1 MSINESSVSRR
12 AVVQSGA
19 AVAATFAITGS
30 ARAQD
35 ASPEA
40 SPTGAISIP
49 SSGTEN
55 QTRGEGGELKMLQWQ
70 APTTL
75 NRYRSTG
82 VKDYLAGSLVMEPLF
97 VVMEDASLAPVL
109 ADTVPT
115 MEDGTL
121 AEDLTWATVSLKPDV
136 VWSDGEPLTSE
147 DVRFTWEWNA
157 NTENGSFSFDIFD
170 TVEDVEIIDDL
181 TVTFHFKQSNP
192 IWFEVISSSGGTII
206 LPQHILH
213 EQTQEANDAF
223 GIAPIGTGPF
233 VVTEFSPNDQAVYAA
248 NENYREPNKPFFSS
262 VLLKGG
268 GDAAAAARSTLQTGE
283 YDFAWLLNVE
293 PEVLE
298 PMTGDDSPGVLDI
311 TPTVSLEFMDVNVS
325 DPRAEVDGQLAEMNT
340 PHPILSDVR
349 VRKAL
354 ALAINRELI
363 TSQLYLEGNEP
374 AGNVI
379 VGNPAIDTSHNS
391 AIYDQDAA
399 KALLDE
405 AGWVLE
411 DGATVRTK
419 DGEELV
425 LSLAT
430 SVSSIRQK
438 TQAIIQANLAE
449 IGVGVDL
456 EQIDAGLFFDGSA
469 GNDQNLTHFYR
480 DLQFYSASVGN
491 ARPLTFMNNWYA
503 GADGVNIAQESNG
516 WSAANNS
523 RWQNAEYDAELEAAR
538 VEPDDATLVERLIN
552 LNDMVINDYAV
563 IPLVHYGLNV
573 GYSKRLNAKNFGFG
587 PFEYHYWNIANWNL
601 AQD

>member
-1 MSINESSVSRR
+1 MASIDPSLSRR
-12 AVVQSGA
+12 TVVQAGA
-19 AVAATFAITGS
+19 AVAATVALKGAS
-30 ARAQD
+30 AQD
-35 ASPEA
+35 ASPESA
-40 SPTGAISIP
+40 GSGPIAIP

-55 QTRGEGGELKMLQWQ
+55 QARGEGGELKMLQWQ

-97 VVMEDASLAPVL
+97 VVMKDGSLAPML
-109 ADTVPT
+109 ADTVPSV
-115 MEDGTL
+115 EDGTL
-121 AEDLTWATVSLKPDV
+121 AEDLTWATVSLKPDLL
-136 VWSDGEPLTSE
+136 WSDGEAVTSE
-147 DVRFTWEWNA
+147 DVRFTWEWNI
-157 NTENGSFSFDIFD
+157 NQDNGSFSYDIFA

-181 TVTFHFKQSNP
+181 TVTFHFKESNP
-192 IWFEVISSSGGTII
+192 IWFEVVSSSGGTVI

-213 EQTQEANDAF
+213 EQTQEVNDAF

-233 VVTEFSPNDQAVYAA
+233 VVTEFTPNDQAVYVA

-293 PEVLE
+293 PEILE
-298 PMTGDDSPGVLDI
+298 PMTGEDSPGVLDI
-311 TPTVSLEFMDVNVS
+311 TPTVSLEFMDVNMS
-325 DPRAEVDGQLAEMNT
+325 DPHTEVNGQFSEMNT

-354 ALAINRELI
+354 ALAINREVI
-363 TSQLYLEGNEP
+363 TSELYLEGNEP
-374 AGNVI
+374 AANVI
-379 VGNPAIDTSHNS
+379 LGNPAIDTSHNT
-391 AIYDQDAA
+391 AVYDQGEA

-411 DGATVRTK
+411 DGAQVRTK
-419 DGEELV
+419 DGEELR

-438 TQAIIQANLAE
+438 TQSIIQANLAE
-449 IGVGVDL
+449 VGIAVEL

-480 DLQFYSASVGN
+480 DLQFYSTSVGN
-491 ARPLTFMNNWYA
+491 ARPLTLMNNWYTGPE
-503 GADGVNIAQESNG
+503 GANIAQKSNG
-516 WSAANNS
+516 WSASNNS
-523 RWQNAEYDAELEAAR
+523 RWQNEEYDAELEAAR
-538 VEPDDATLVERLIN
+538 VESDDEKLIERLIN
-552 LNDMVINDYAV
+552 LNDMVVNDYAV

-573 GYSKRLNAKNFGFG
+573 GYSKRLNAENFGFG

-601 AQD
+601 AER